1 MIAPRAQMLTTDL
14 PGRIAPIRV
23 AEVRARVA
31 GIVQKRHFTEGAVV
45 KEGDLLFTVEP
56 APLQAALER
65 NRGALARAQ
74 AQSSRPN
81 PGAPLR
87 TTGEGGGRQS
97 PSTTTRLPHCK
108 PRAPT
113 RCLPSRRA
121 HRAARPATPRC
132 ALPLVDA

>member
-81 PGAPLR
+81 P
-87 TTGEGGGRQS
+87 
-97 PSTTTRLPHCK
+97 
-108 PRAPT
+108 
-113 RCLPSRRA
+113 RCT
-121 HRAARPATPRC
+121 ATNHW
-132 ALPLVDA
+132 